1 MSNNHERKIALF
13 GAGRI
18 GQVHARAV
26 KNLDNAHIHY
36 VVDVVAE
43 AAEALASSIGAEIA
57 TTEQV
62 FADDSINAVIIA
74 SSTDTHAD
82 LLELCAQHKI
92 PVFCEKPI
100 DHDLQRAMDCVA
112 KIHNAGVPCALG
124 FNRRH
129 DPQFKRLKQQV
140 DEGRIGQLESLIIT
154 SRDPAPPPIDYVK
167 VSGGLFVDMM
177 IHDFDMAR
185 FILGEE
191 PETLYATGSCL
202 VDPAIGEAGDIDSA
216 SVTLT
221 TASGKQVVISNS
233 RRSAYGYDQRI
244 EAFGAKGMLQARNN
258 TETNLLFSGESGVAE
273 ETPLH
278 FFLERYEKAYENEL
292 TDFFDSLDTGTQ
304 PLAGPLD
311 GVESLRLA
319 LAATESRRLG
329 QAVKLSD
336 FRES

>member
-1 MSNNHERKIALF
+1 MQVDSKRNIALI

-26 KNLDNAHIHY
+26 AALPNVQIKY
-36 VVDVVAE
+36 VVDVVDS
-43 AAEALASSIGAEIA
+43 AAQSLADITGAFVASVE
-57 TTEQV
+57 EV
-62 FADDSINAVIIA
+62 FADENINAVIIA
-74 SSTDTHAD
+74 SSTDTHAE
-82 LLELCAQHKI
+82 LLNLCAKHNK

-100 DHDLQRAMDCVA
+100 DHDIKRASACVKRINDA
-112 KIHNAGVPCALG
+112 NVHCGLG

-129 DPQFKRLKQQV
+129 DPQFKRLKDQV
-140 DEGRIGQLESLIIT
+140 DQGRIGQLESLIIT
-154 SRDPAPPPIDYVK
+154 SRDPSPPPVEYVA

-202 VDPAIGEAGDIDSA
+202 IDPAIGEAGDVDTA
-216 SVTLT
+216 TVTMT

-233 RRSAYGYDQRI
+233 RRANYGYDQRI
-244 EAFGAKGMLQARNN
+244 EAFGSKGMLQAGNN
-258 TETNLLFSGESGVAE
+258 TETNLMYTGEQGVSG

-278 FFLERYEKAYENEL
+278 FFLERYEKAYQNEL
-292 TDFFDSLDTGTQ
+292 NDFFNSLAEGRE
-304 PLAGPLD
+304 PLAGAVD

-319 LAATESRRLG
+319 LAATASCKLG
-329 QAVKLSD
+329 QAVKVSD
-336 FRES
+336 Y